1 VDVSRVPGAMIAAAT
16 LVALAFM
23 AAYVVLVLHGHDAAG
38 LVSAA
43 VTLCGVVGLGAHV
56 EHRTRQQ
63 NAVIGKI
70 DRQTNGVL
78 DNRIETGTRKAV
90 ADVLRQAGYNIPEGL

>member
-1 VDVSRVPGAMIAAAT
+1 MSRVPAVVVAAAT
-16 LVALAFM
+16 LVALAFL
-23 AAYVVLVLHGHDAAG
+23 AAYVVLTLNGHDATG

-43 VTLCGVVGLGAHV
+43 VTLAGVAGLGAHV

-63 NAVIGKI
+63 NEVIGKI

-78 DNRIETGTRKAV
+78 DQRITDGTRKAV
-90 ADVLRQAGYNIPEGL
+90 ADVLRRSGYNVPPEVG

>member
-1 VDVSRVPGAMIAAAT
+1 MDVARLPAAVIAAAT
-16 LVALAFM
+16 IVALAFIG
-23 AAYVVLVLHGHDAAG
+23 AYVALVLNGHDAAG

-43 VTLCGVVGLGAHV
+43 VTLCGVAGLGAHV

-63 NAVIGKI
+63 NRVIRKI

-78 DNRIETGTRKAV
+78 DQRITQGTRAAV
-90 ADVLRQAGYNIPEGL
+90 ADVLRRAGYNVPEDV